1 MAGDKPYVT
10 ELDLRQA
17 DLPAGALDFF
27 LQNMPRQPHGGDG
40 DGAEGHGPEEQMDYV
55 AFMSGLVA

>member
-27 LQNMPRQPHGGDG
+27 LHNMPRRASADG
-40 DGAEGHGPEEQMDYV
+40 ESDHAEALDYV
-55 AFMSGLVA
+55 AFMSGLVV